1 MNVPLNT
8 SDKKKTKELAQN
20 LISEITRLSK
30 IAMKENGGRPL
41 RFMEVCGTHTVAIFR
56 GGIRQLLPDS
66 VELVSGPGCPV
77 CVTHDDYMDK
87 AIAYAQRD
95 DVIVTTFGDML
106 KVPGSK
112 SSLSNEKTKGAD
124 IRIVYSPLDSI
135 EIAKENPDKKVIFLA
150 VGFETTAPTAAATV
164 LAAKQ
169 QNVNNLFMLSAHKL
183 VPPVL
188 NLLLSDEKTKVD
200 GFILPGHVCVV
211 TGTEEFDF
219 LADKFHLP
227 GVVTGFE
234 PLEILRSLYRL
245 CYQVANKEA
254 KIENEYG
261 SVVKPEGNPQAK
273 AIMSRVYRKSDTSW
287 RGMGEIPLSG
297 LKMQDEFKEYDIEN
311 VLPLSLENAKIKKTA
326 CRCGEVLQ
334 GLIKPMECPLF
345 GKACIPEHAIGPC
358 MVSVEG
364 TCSAWYKYGGGKFVF
379 GK

>member
-1 MNVPLNT
+1 MNT

-200 GFILPGHVCVV
+200 GFILPVHVCVV
-211 TGTEEFDF
+211 TGT
-219 LADKFHLP
+219 
-227 GVVTGFE
+227 
-234 PLEILRSLYRL
+234 
-245 CYQVANKEA
+245 
-254 KIENEYG
+254 
-261 SVVKPEGNPQAK
+261 
-273 AIMSRVYRKSDTSW
+273 
-287 RGMGEIPLSG
+287 
-297 LKMQDEFKEYDIEN
+297 
-311 VLPLSLENAKIKKTA
+311 
-326 CRCGEVLQ
+326 
-334 GLIKPMECPLF
+334 
-345 GKACIPEHAIGPC
+345 
-358 MVSVEG
+358 
-364 TCSAWYKYGGGKFVF
+364 
-379 GK
+379 